1 MTFTA
6 KLAASLAVVAMTA
19 APALAGDRTSDLR
32 TSALSGQSSAL
43 IADCTADTASSR
55 AVRACTKAARL
66 ANTSDVRGE
75 LIARRGLH
83 RLALGQYDKAG
94 NDFERAGSLTG
105 DTSLASLGTGFAAMM
120 EKDLPRARSAFEDCG
135 NAGAL
140 APLAQYGL
148 GLSYQM
154 SGDHGMARQAYA
166 TALEMRPGWAVASE
180 QLASLG

>member
-1 MTFTA
+1 MNFAT
-6 KLAASLAVVAMTA
+6 KLTASLAVIALSA
-19 APALAGDRTSDLR
+19 APALAGDRASDMR
-32 TSALSGQSSAL
+32 TTALSGQSSAL
-43 IADCTADTASSR
+43 IADCTSETASSR

-66 ANTSDVRGE
+66 ANTPDVRGE

-83 RLALGQYDKAG
+83 RLALGQFDKAG
-94 NDFERAGSLTG
+94 TDFERAGSLTG

-120 EKDLPRARSAFEDCG
+120 EKDLPRARSAFDDCSNFG
-135 NAGAL
+135 PL

-154 SGDHGMARQAYA
+154 SGDTGMAREAYA
-166 TALEMRPGWAVASE
+166 AALEMRPGWAVATE